1 MTPAEFVAKW
11 STSPAALLNE
21 EQGAQSYFLD
31 LCAVLDVPLP
41 GTIAGYRFE
50 EKAKMIG
57 ARTGFAD
64 VFYPN
69 RFVWENKKPDGNLD
83 EALQQ
88 LVMYSYSLNNPPL
101 LVVCDRKRI
110 HVHTRFTGHPSGQFL
125 FTLEDMLNPTARAL
139 LRRVWTDV
147 EHFRPRE
154 TCRGITE
161 RAAQTFA
168 IIAEG
173 MRKRGCVAEEVA
185 HFLNQCVFCF
195 FAESIGILP
204 GNIFVNLL
212 SNRHIDSKKLRIALQ
227 NLFTTMHD
235 GGMYGRDDIP
245 WFNGG
250 LFRVVK
256 VPELTILEM
265 TELRKAAVMNWS
277 AIDASILG
285 TLFERGLDPAKRS
298 QLGAHYTDPA
308 TILRI
313 TEPVLSRPLLQ
324 KWELAMQEIRALLAK
339 SKKNNDKHH
348 KAASE
353 VFAHWL
359 EHIKTFRL
367 LDPACG
373 SGNFLFMGLKAL
385 KDLELQ
391 THLDAA
397 ALGLPRPPDLVTGP
411 HNVLGIEINEY
422 AAELARVTVWIGE
435 LQWRLEHKYPLRMD
449 PILEPLDLID
459 QRDAL
464 LTIDPRTGEATE
476 ATWPKADI
484 VMSNPPFLGGKKF
497 VTELGE
503 TNAMQLRTVYK
514 NRVPGLADLVT
525 YWFFK
530 ANAQIMAGQLSAAGL
545 VCTNSLRDG
554 FGNAVVRRL
563 NASTPIYDAWSD
575 NEWVNEGAAV
585 RVSIMA
591 FANPTMASGF
601 DKRLNGEPVDVIT
614 ADLTS
619 SSTDMTMVKPLPSNM
634 GAAFQGTT
642 RSGAFDIA
650 GDVARQWLMHIN
662 PNGKP
667 NADVIRPWTNGF
679 DITRRPSDTWIID
692 FGTGMPEDEAMLY
705 ETPFIHCKQFIKPA
719 RINNRNPRLVEQ
731 FWHYDGVRVGMRKAI
746 TPLHRYIATTI
757 TAKYRTF
764 VWLHPS
770 KLADATVVAI
780 ARSDDATFG
789 ILQSRFHVLWAMS
802 TGSWLGAGN
811 HSRYV
816 TGACFHTFP
825 FPENFTP
832 ADTAHQHVENV
843 GGVLIPAGLEGEVD
857 VTPPEKSSTKK
868 RRKVPEMPVE
878 PAFLAPKVI
887 AYHIAK
893 VAHRLNELRE
903 NWLNPPEWT
912 QKVPEIIP
920 HGMTESPYPDRIEPR
935 PALEETVLKNLQE
948 RTLTHLYNFRPPWL
962 EHLHEQLDIAVAH
975 AYGWHDYTPQMSDSE
990 VLARLLQLNI
1000 SQQVP

>member
-464 LTIDPRTGEATE
+464 LTIDLQTGEATE

-484 VMSNPPFLGGKKF
+484 VMSNPPFIGGSKKRR
-497 VTELGE
+497 ELGD
-503 TNAMQLRTVYK
+503 AYFDALATVFA
-514 NRVPGLADLVT
+514 NRVPGGADLVC
-525 YWFFK
+525 YWFER
-530 ANAQIMAGQLSAAGL
+530 AHTQITAGLLRGAGL
-545 VCTNSLRDG
+545 VSTQAIRAGSNR
-554 FGNAVVRRL
+554 VVLDTIGKNHRVFE
-563 NASTPIYDAWSD
+563 AWSD
-575 NEWVNEGAAV
+575 NEWVNEGAGV
-585 RVSIMA
+585 RISITC
-591 FANPTMASGF
+591 FGQHDFTTET
-601 DKRLNGEPVDVIT
+601 RLNGEAVASIHT
-614 ADLTS
+614 DLTDGMLVDL
-619 SSTDMTMVKPLPSNM
+619 TKAQRLISN
-634 GAAFQGTT
+634 AHAIFEGTKKY
-642 RSGAFDIA
+642 GHFDIA
-650 GDVARQWLMHIN
+650 GNLAREWLKL
-662 PNGKP
+662 PNVGGESNARVVKP
-667 NADVIRPWTNGF
+667 WRNGR
-679 DITRRPSDTWIID
+679 DLATRPSDKWIID
-692 FGTGMPEDEAMLY
+692 FGTHITEHEAQLFEEPYAYILKQVKPERSL
-705 ETPFIHCKQFIKPA
+705 
-719 RINNRNPRLVEQ
+719 INLLKNWWLHERPRPEL
-731 FWHYDGVRVGMRKAI
+731 RKALSGL
-746 TPLHRYIATTI
+746 PRYLATTRV
-757 TAKYRTF
+757 AKHRIF
-764 VWLHPS
+764 VFLHPS
-770 KLADATVVAI
+770 ILPDTRLNVVAR
-780 ARSDDATFG
+780 ADDATFG
-789 ILQSRFHVLWAMS
+789 ILSSRIHEVWSLAQAS
-802 TGSWLGAGN
+802 VHGCGTPTYNAKS
-811 HSRYV
+811 
-816 TGACFHTFP
+816 CFETFP

-832 ADTAHQHVENV
+832 ADTAHQRVENV

-868 RRKVPEMPVE
+868 RRKVPEILVE